1 MIDPMDLLAICEKHG
16 FGYFVG
22 VPDSVLKDFCA
33 CISDQIS
40 EDRHV
45 IAANEG
51 TAIGM
56 AAGWYLGSADPALV
70 YMQNS
75 GIGNSINP
83 LVSLTDPEVYGIP
96 MLLLIGWRGLPGSK
110 DEPQHAKQ
118 GRITTSLLEA
128 LEIPFYILN
137 RSVEDV
143 NALVAEAC
151 ESMFERMAPVAI
163 LVEPGTFRISVPTD
177 DKAGALPL
185 HREAAI
191 KIILDH
197 LRPTD
202 LIVSTTGRISREL
215 YEYRKSSDCANCG
228 DFMTVGSMGHAS
240 SIALGLSSALP
251 DRRVVCLDGDG
262 SLIMH
267 MGSMAIIGQ
276 KSSGSLIHI
285 VLNNGSHES
294 VGGQPTV
301 GFKINM
307 VGLAESCGYRRAV
320 SVCDA
325 DELVQAL
332 DNTHTD
338 TEAPI
343 FIEVKVNKKTRDD
356 LGRPKESPIENRNRF
371 MRFVGESKRG

>member
-1 MIDPMDLLAICEKHG
+1 MIEPMDFLELCEKHG
-16 FGYFVG
+16 FDYFVG

-33 CISDQIS
+33 CVSNHIS
-40 EDRHV
+40 EDRHT

-56 AAGWYLGSADPALV
+56 AAGWYLGSSNPALV

-75 GIGNSINP
+75 GIGNSVNP
-83 LVSLTDPEVYGIP
+83 LVSLADPEIYGIP
-96 MLLLIGWRGLPGSK
+96 MLLLIGWRGFPGLR

-118 GRITTSLLEA
+118 GRITTGLLET
-128 LEIPFYILN
+128 LEIPFFILN
-137 RSVEDV
+137 GGVQDV
-143 NALVAEAC
+143 NTIVSEAC
-151 ESMFERMAPVAI
+151 EVMRGKMTPVAI
-163 LVEPGTFRISVPTD
+163 LVEPGTFRTFAHTS
-177 DKAGALPL
+177 DKAEALSL
-185 HREAAI
+185 SREVAI
-191 KIILDH
+191 KIIVDH
-197 LRPTD
+197 LRPKD
-202 LIVSTTGRISREL
+202 LVVSTTGRISREL
-215 YEYRKSSDCANCG
+215 YEYRKSSDSARNG

-251 DRRVVCLDGDG
+251 ERRVVCLDGDG
-262 SLIMH
+262 SVIMH

-276 KSSGSLIHI
+276 KCSGNLIHI

-307 VGLAESCGYRRAV
+307 VGLAESCGYGRAV

-325 DELVQAL
+325 DELVRVL
-332 DNTHTD
+332 DDAHRNLNTPT
-338 TEAPI
+338 

-371 MRFVGESKRG
+371 MRLVGELKRG